1 MNQIII
7 GSGNGGFMLI
17 YIIALAALLYFL
29 MIRPQK
35 KHQDKHKQMLNA
47 LKIDDR
53 ILTVGGITGY
63 VRDLNDTYI
72 YVEIADGLVIEL
84 NRQYVA
90 TVLQEDDVEDE
101 TDELPAEDAEEIES
115 VEQNEAAEE
124 AEEATEAVEDA
135 EEKKVEEKN

>member
-1 MNQIII
+1 MIV
-7 GSGNGGFMLI
+7 GASSGGFMLI
-17 YIIALAALLYFL
+17 YIVALFALLYFL

-47 LKIDDR
+47 LKVNDR

-63 VRDLNDTYI
+63 VRDLNDSYI

-90 TVLQEDDVEDE
+90 AVLQEEDE
-101 TDELPAEDAEEIES
+101 
-115 VEQNEAAEE
+115 QEAIPEE
-124 AEEATEAVEDA
+124 AETVEQ
-135 EEKKVEEKN
+135 VEEASDEPVVADDEPKSEENK